1 MSDCAVVHT
10 QSSRLLKNRPVSIII
25 FEIKEE
31 TMLSARLP
39 LRLKQE
45 EKKKKKKVMAKQKK
59 GENHQ
64 SPC

>member
-31 TMLSARLP
+31 TMLSTRLP

-45 EKKKKKKVMAKQKK
+45 EKKKKKVMAKQKK

>member
-10 QSSRLLKNRPVSIII
+10 QSSRLLKNRPVSIIT

-31 TMLSARLP
+31 NMLSTRLP

>member
-31 TMLSARLP
+31 TMLSTRLP